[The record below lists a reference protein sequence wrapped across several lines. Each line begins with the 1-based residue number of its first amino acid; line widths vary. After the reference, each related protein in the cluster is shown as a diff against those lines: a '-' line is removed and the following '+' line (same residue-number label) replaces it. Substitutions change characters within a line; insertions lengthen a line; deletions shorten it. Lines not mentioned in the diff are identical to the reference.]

1 MKILNTNFSGL
12 KIIKGKNY
20 FDSRGYFREVFK
32 NRIFKNKNFIF
43 WCVSNSKKNII
54 RGLHLQRKVKQDLF
68 VSVIKGKIF
77 DVVVDLRKNSKKFGK
92 HSSNILSEQNAKSL
106 YIPSGFAHGF
116 CSLANESV
124 VLYGISNYRSTTNEI
139 GILWNDQSL
148 KIKWP
153 IQKPTISKKDKNNIT
168 FKEYNKLYL

>member
-1 MKILNTNFSGL
+1 M
-12 KIIKGKNY
+12 
-20 FDSRGYFREVFK
+20 
-32 NRIFKNKNFIF
+32 
-43 WCVSNSKKNII
+43 
-54 RGLHLQRKVKQDLF
+54 
-68 VSVIKGKIF
+68 
-77 DVVVDLRKNSKKFGK
+77 
-92 HSSNILSEQNAKSL
+92 SEQNVKSL
-106 YIPSGFAHGF
+106 YVPSGFAHGF

-153 IQKPTISKKDKNNIT
+153 IQKPIISKKDKNNIT